1 MARLHMGHLICFWL
15 PWAVSAA
22 HAADVQ
28 RTPRELI
35 QYVEDAQKLGLK
47 ENDIRQNAVTAGWN
61 REMVGEALA
70 IVRYLNEAPTHLK
83 GSRPV
88 AEEPPRKPSAV
99 EPAGYRIGAGD
110 VLQILVWKEPE
121 ASVSSVVVRTDGKI
135 TVPFVKE
142 IEVAGMTPAE
152 LEKILAGKFTKYIR
166 DLDVTS
172 VTVVPKEIL
181 SQKVYLLGAVKKEGP
196 VPLKSSM
203 TVLQA
208 LNEAGGLTEYA
219 KRKKIYVL
227 RNDGG
232 KQIRLPF
239 DYTAVIRG
247 ERPEQNILV
256 RAEDTV
262 VVP

>member
-1 MARLHMGHLICFWL
+1 L
-15 PWAVSAA
+15 
-22 HAADVQ
+22 
-28 RTPRELI
+28 
-35 QYVEDAQKLGLK
+35 VE
-47 ENDIRQNAVTAGWN
+47 
-61 REMVGEALA
+61 
-70 IVRYLNEAPTHLK
+70 
-83 GSRPV
+83 
-88 AEEPPRKPSAV
+88 PRKA
-99 EPAGYRIGAGD
+99 PADFDGYRIGAGD

-121 ASVSSVVVRTDGKI
+121 ASVPSVVVRTDGKI

-152 LEKILAGKFTKYIR
+152 LEKLLAGRFSKYIR
-166 DLDVTS
+166 DVDVTS

-181 SQKVYLLGAVKKEGP
+181 SQKVYLMGAVKNEGP
-196 VPLKSSM
+196 VSIKSSM

-219 KRKKIYVL
+219 RRKKIYVL
-227 RNDGG
+227 RHENG

-247 ERPEQNILV
+247 ERTEQNIQV

>member
-1 MARLHMGHLICFWL
+1 MARLLVGYLTCFWL
-15 PWAVSAA
+15 AY
-22 HAADVQ
+22 AADVQ

-88 AEEPPRKPSAV
+88 IEEPRKPSAV

-121 ASVSSVVVRTDGKI
+121 ASVPSVVVRTDGKI

-152 LEKILAGKFTKYIR
+152 LEKILAGKFTKFIR
-166 DLDVTS
+166 DVDVTS

-227 RNDGG
+227 RNDSG

-247 ERPEQNILV
+247 EHPEQNILV

>member
-1 MARLHMGHLICFWL
+1 MFAEVVTSVTGWKLLLQKTCKTSLARHQMDEIWTL
-15 PWAVSAA
+15 
-22 HAADVQ
+22 
-28 RTPRELI
+28 T
-35 QYVEDAQKLGLK
+35 
-47 ENDIRQNAVTAGWN
+47 TT
-61 REMVGEALA
+61 
-70 IVRYLNEAPTHLK
+70 VRA
-83 GSRPV
+83 
-88 AEEPPRKPSAV
+88 
-99 EPAGYRIGAGD
+99 IGAGD

-239 DYTAVIRG
+239 DYTAVIHG
-247 ERPEQNILV
+247 EHPEQNILV